1 MSATGVPCTAA
12 LPRWPRLLR
21 ATLAVVV
28 ALVVVAACQRG
39 GTLVGK
45 QAPEFSLSDLSGR
58 TIRLANLKGRV
69 VFLNVWT
76 TWCEPC
82 REEMPSMQALYER
95 LHGPDFEMLAV
106 SADQEGRAVV
116 ERFVRDFAL
125 TFPVLPD
132 PDLQIAGR
140 YGVTGY
146 PETFII
152 DRNGRVLA
160 HQIGP
165 RQWDAPQSHTVLRR
179 LIERG
184 EWAGF

>member
-1 MSATGVPCTAA
+1 MSAAAARRAETA
-12 LPRWPRLLR
+12 PRWRLRLGT
-21 ATLAVVV
+21 ALAVFAV
-28 ALVVVAACQRG
+28 LVVAAACNRG
-39 GTLVGK
+39 GSLVGK

-58 TIRLANLKGRV
+58 TVRLANLKGRV

-82 REEMPSMQALYER
+82 REEMPAMQALYAHLR
-95 LHGPDFEMLAV
+95 GPDFEMLAV
-106 SADQEGRAVV
+106 SADQEGKDVV

-132 PDLQIAGR
+132 PYLQIAGR
-140 YGVTGY
+140 YAVTGY

-152 DRNGRVLA
+152 DRNGRVVA

-165 RQWDAPQSHTVLRR
+165 HRWDAPQSLAAFRR

-184 EWAGF
+184 EWTGL